1 MLILLNG
8 PPASGK
14 STLAARLAE
23 HYPPMV
29 NLDIDVIRSSLDEWP
44 SDPHAAGLAARR
56 LAVTE
61 ARTHLQAGRAVV
73 VPQFLGRLDFIE
85 ELEALAAALGVSFV
99 EVALQID
106 RETAISAFER
116 RTKESLDPVHLDAA
130 LLVQRSDSGDP
141 LGEMFDAL
149 ECVVVQRPN
158 TRRVRVLREDIDRTF
173 NSLVKTLAL

>member
-29 NLDIDVIRSSLDEWP
+29 NLDID
-44 SDPHAAGLAARR
+44 RR

-173 NSLVKTLAL
+173 NSLVKTLPL